1 MLPFDKETFIE
12 AIRDLPSLWDINHPS
27 YHMRPVKNNAWN
39 KLSVMFGKD
48 VMSKKFVKRHIFL
61 NNVKNT
67 FLAMI
72 DKTF

>member
-1 MLPFDKETFIE
+1 MIDLLFKEEATNRQKVLPFDKETFIE

-48 VMSKKFVKRHIFL
+48 GMSKSLFKDIYF
-61 NNVKNT
+61 
-67 FLAMI
+67 
-72 DKTF
+72 